1 MDIRKYLE
9 TGIAFMVCCIIV
21 TLVKCSTNDTP
32 EQNEQGNIEYSFKW
46 DKLLK
51 GFPAPEKLRYCFYP
65 MDGGSMIQMD
75 NDADRLRFALPP
87 TRYKLLIFNCDA
99 ANIAFKNM
107 NNFDT
112 AEAYLVTTKAAD
124 GIQSGTIPLY
134 GIAVEELEVKRGSN
148 ELIEFKPE
156 PLVRN
161 LSITVKVEG
170 MEHITGCKGTISGL
184 SSAINLSKQE
194 VVADAK
200 ADRTFETT
208 PSEEGVSANILM
220 LGKPKEKG
228 EDEEQPGTT
237 PTHEV
242 TLDFTLSDGSS
253 SSSTIDL
260 GTSLNE
266 TEGQDI
272 DIAIEADVTPGPSFT
287 VTINRWKVTSGDS
300 LIIE

>member
-1 MDIRKYLE
+1 M
-9 TGIAFMVCCIIV
+9 
-21 TLVKCSTNDTP
+21 
-32 EQNEQGNIEYSFKW
+32 
-46 DKLLK
+46 
-51 GFPAPEKLRYCFYP
+51 
-65 MDGGSMIQMD
+65 
-75 NDADRLRFALPP
+75 
-87 TRYKLLIFNCDA
+87 
-99 ANIAFKNM
+99 
-107 NNFDT
+107 
-112 AEAYLVTTKAAD
+112 
-124 GIQSGTIPLY
+124 
-134 GIAVEELEVKRGSN
+134 
-148 ELIEFKPE
+148 IEFKPE

-228 EDEEQPGTT
+228 EGEEQPGTT

-272 DIAIEADVTPGPSFT
+272 DIAIEADVTPGPNFT